1 MALLGPRKISE
12 FSLQSGPKRTL
23 IRSLS
28 QTLTREMTEGE
39 RRIPATFTT
48 DFGARV
54 IGSVFQIFAAQ
65 SAPRLPALLRAVIA
79 PNLFVLGFG
88 IRTPSAASS
97 FRRSSGETRLL
108 SASSLAVAFAQ
119 RASHHPAEFRPGKR
133 CVAASADDR
142 IHAASAPCAALIVG
156 LTRVHAQTRAA
167 NQMQI
172 LTPKPASHRTML
184 PVKTGPRRTRYP
196 KAYVITGT
204 ALKTMIAHLL

>member
-1 MALLGPRKISE
+1 MPPNRRGHMASYIQRRKFLATLGGAAAWPLAARAE
-12 FSLQSGPKRTL
+12 Q
-23 IRSLS
+23 
-28 QTLTREMTEGE
+28 RERV
-39 RRIPATFTT
+39 RRILQLDLKRLNLACSAAT
-48 DFGARV
+48 
-54 IGSVFQIFAAQ
+54 S

-79 PNLFVLGFG
+79 PNLF
-88 IRTPSAASS
+88 AAGLWNTNLQ
-97 FRRSSGETRLL
+97 RRLKFSTLR
-108 SASSLAVAFAQ
+108 

-133 CVAASADDR
+133 CVAALADDR